1 MGCWGGGVCGW
12 AILQAKD
19 RYALLSLGSVTP
31 IKVGPDGYLN
41 LEDEELRK
49 VYTRLAARVHPDKLL
64 GCADAKEA
72 FQALVRAYEL
82 CCKPEQR
89 ADDSEDSR
97 ESDA

>member
-1 MGCWGGGVCGW
+1 MFLRGRRHERAGCGARCRSTRPR
-12 AILQAKD
+12 L
-19 RYALLSLGSVTP
+19 
-31 IKVGPDGYLN
+31 DGLAG
-41 LEDEELRK
+41 DAAR
-49 VYTRLAARVHPDKLL
+49 RHAAAARVHPDKLL